1 MYEYE
6 YFLKNSQK
14 LKLHVLLLKVLSS
27 EMDLAKSG
35 LFRKVLI
42 QKRFSANFSRPQP
55 VRAL

>member
-1 MYEYE
+1 MYDYE

-14 LKLHVLLLKVLSS
+14 LKLLVLLLQVLSS

-42 QKRFSANFSRPQP
+42 KGIGA
-55 VRAL
+55 